1 MARPSRLPRTVL
13 ALGVV
18 SFFTDLSSEMI
29 YPLLP
34 VFLATVLGAG
44 ALSLGVIEGAA
55 ESTASLLKVVSG
67 IWSDRLRR
75 RKPLVLGGYSLSG
88 MARPL
93 IGLAT
98 VWPAVLALRV
108 FDRVGKGIR
117 TSPRDALIADVTPP
131 ELRGRAYGVHRA
143 MDHGGAVSGPLVAAG
158 LMSLFGLGLRH
169 VFFLAAVPAVAVVAT
184 LVLFVPEPPA
194 APAPAPTRRVAGAW
208 QELGAPYR
216 RFLLAVV
223 VFTLGNSTDAFLL
236 LRLSEAQIG
245 ASALA
250 VLWSLH
256 SLVKMAAT
264 YYGGRFSDRLGHR
277 RMLVAGWLVYAA
289 IYLAFAVV
297 TSRPALIAVF
307 LAYGLY
313 FGLTEPAEKALV
325 SQMAPGALR
334 GTAFGTYHGAVG
346 LAALP
351 ASLVFGL
358 LWRAFGV
365 PVAFATGAALAALAS
380 VLLWLD
386 RAPRPAIAAS

>member
-1 MARPSRLPRTVL
+1 
-13 ALGVV
+13 
-18 SFFTDLSSEMI
+18 
-29 YPLLP
+29 
-34 VFLATVLGAG
+34 
-44 ALSLGVIEGAA
+44 
-55 ESTASLLKVVSG
+55 
-67 IWSDRLRR
+67 
-75 RKPLVLGGYSLSG
+75 

-108 FDRVGKGIR
+108 LDRVGKGIR

-169 VFFLAAVPAVAVVAT
+169 VFLLAAVPAVAVVLT
-184 LVLFVPEPPA
+184 IVLFVPERPA
-194 APAPAPTRRVAGAW
+194 AEAPAPTRRVVGAW
-208 QELGAPYR
+208 RELGAPYR

-250 VLWSLH
+250 VLWALH
-256 SLVKMAAT
+256 SLVKMGAT

-289 IYLAFAVV
+289 IYLAFAAV
-297 TSRPALIAVF
+297 TSRPALVAVF

-365 PVAFATGAALAALAS
+365 PVAFATGAALAGLAS

-386 RAPRPAIAAS
+386 RAPRQPIPAS